1 MATHRHPSIAGEIR
15 RRLEQR
21 KRALVAEIRG
31 YPQPIAGCDAQY
43 QHLADQRGAVARELA
58 RLERAHAAGDDAVRA
73 FIDASTVLDDDTS
86 RRLLAAL
93 AGEPSATPA

>member
-1 MATHRHPSIAGEIR
+1 MATHRHASVAGEIR
-15 RRLEQR
+15 RRLERR
-21 KRALVAEIRG
+21 KRALFAEIRG

-43 QHLADQRGAVARELA
+43 QHLADQRGAVTRELA

-73 FIDASTVLDDDTS
+73 FIGASTVLDDDTS

-93 AGEPSATPA
+93 AGEPA

>member
-1 MATHRHPSIAGEIR
+1 MATHRHASIAGEIR

-43 QHLADQRGAVARELA
+43 QHLADQRAAVARELA
-58 RLERAHAAGDDAVRA
+58 RLERDGAGDDAVRA

-86 RRLLAAL
+86 RRLLVAL
-93 AGEPSATPA
+93 AGEPA

>member
-1 MATHRHPSIAGEIR
+1 MATHRHASIAGEIR
-15 RRLEQR
+15 RHLEQR

-43 QHLADQRGAVARELA
+43 QHLADQRAAVARELG
-58 RLERAHAAGDDAVRA
+58 RLERAGACDDAVRA

-93 AGEPSATPA
+93 VGEPA